1 MQSLSIEYFRFE
13 EDFMEDNIRC
23 IPMIVRFKLDACGVK
38 LKLKEWSKMTFDER
52 ALLAEHPIDS
62 SNEVAKYKEIL
73 IQLITKHTGN
83 EATLLT
89 INLNPDWSLADR
101 LPNALEEKLIELNLS
116 MSIEQWQRLSTLQ
129 RFALLKLTRP
139 GHENKNFPKAMKEFG
154 LV

>member
-1 MQSLSIEYFRFE
+1 MQPLTIEYFRFE

-23 IPMIVRFKLDACGVK
+23 IPMIVRFKLDACGIK

-52 ALLAEHPIDS
+52 ALLAELPIDS
-62 SNEVAKYKEIL
+62 SNEVARYKEIL
-73 IQLITKHTGN
+73 MQLITKHTGN

-89 INLNPDWSLADR
+89 VSLNPDWSLADR

-154 LV
+154 LI